1 MKIAVNTRL
10 LLNNKLSG
18 IGWFKYH
25 VLKRLVEQHP
35 EHQFIF
41 LFDRPYDKQFIF
53 GPNVIPEVVFPQAR
67 HPFLYYIWFN
77 YSIVKV
83 IKKHKADLFL
93 SPDGLLSTR
102 LTNIPSIPVIH
113 DINFH
118 HYPLDVPFFMR
129 YYYKYYFPK
138 YAQLAKRIITVS
150 EYSKNDISSTY
161 HVDYNKIDVAYNGA
175 SDDYSPLDEIVKTS
189 IKNEFTNGNKYFLYV
204 GNLLPRKN
212 LARII
217 SAFSAFKKTSGSQTK
232 MLIVGDINLL
242 SSEMDKAYKSSD
254 YKQDIIFTGRLPQE
268 KLVKVMGSA
277 HALVFASYFEGFGIP
292 IVEAMYS
299 DIPVISSNTT
309 SMPEVTGDA
318 ALLIDPY
325 SVDSIKDAMIA
336 IDKDKELCNQFIE
349 KGRIQR
355 QNFSWDKTADA
366 VWKSIEKALE

>member
-18 IGWFKYH
+18 IGWFEYH

-41 LFDRPYDKQFIF
+41 LFDRSYDKQFIF

-77 YSIVKV
+77 YSIVSV
-83 IKKHKADLFL
+83 IKKHKANLFL

-102 LTNIPSIPVIH
+102 LPDIPSISVIH

-118 HYPLDVPFFMR
+118 HYPMDVPFFMR
-129 YYYKYYFPK
+129 HYYKFYFPK

-161 HVDYNKIDVAYNGA
+161 NIDYNKIDVAYNGA
-175 SDDYSPLDEIVKTS
+175 SQDYRPLDEVAKKSTKIDITGG
-189 IKNEFTNGNKYFLYV
+189 NEYFLFV

-212 LARII
+212 LARVIY
-217 SAFSAFKKTSGSQTK
+217 AFSEFKKQSKSNTK
-232 MLIVGDINLL
+232 LVIVGDMNLL
-242 SSEMDKAYKSSD
+242 SSELDKAFKCSD
-254 YKQDIIFTGRLPQE
+254 YKKDIVFTGRLPQD
-268 KLVKVMGSA
+268 KLLQVMGSA
-277 HALVFASYFEGFGIP
+277 LALVFVSYFEGFGIP
-292 IVEAMYS
+292 ILEAMYS
-299 DIPVISSNTT
+299 DVPVISSNTT

-318 ALLIDPY
+318 ALLVDPY
-325 SVDSIKDAMIA
+325 SVDSIKDAMLA
-336 IDKDKELCNQFIE
+336 MDKDKDLRQNLIE

-355 QNFSWDKTADA
+355 KNFTWNNTADA
-366 VWKSIEKALE
+366 VWKSIEKALQ